1 MQTAKGFA
9 PRQSIAG
16 WLGEQKSNEILA
28 YAIASEARYAPSTIE
43 RDDGTSTVDRSLRDS
58 WKLLDLGGHGEFI
71 AARILDLLPRLD
83 PIIGSLD
90 RPIQGLTLE
99 LVAHG
104 DGAHFQRHIDTYVG
118 EGADQRRGRRRL
130 SLVYYLNQ
138 QPKRYLGG
146 ALRFYTDDAAVWQ
159 DVIPDHDLLV
169 CFPSTTLHGV
179 ERVQVPSGA
188 FAHSR
193 FAINGWLYD

>member
-1 MQTAKGFA
+1 MQTAKSFA
-9 PRQSIAG
+9 PRQAIAG
-16 WLGEQKSNEILA
+16 WLGQQKSDEILA
-28 YAIASEARYAPSTIE
+28 YAIANEARYAPSTVE
-43 RDDGTSTVDRSLRDS
+43 KSDGTSAVDRSLRDS

-71 AARILDLLPRLD
+71 AARIIDLLPRVG
-83 PIIGSLD
+83 PIMGPLD

-104 DGAHFQRHIDTYVG
+104 DGAHFKRHVDTYRG
-118 EGADQRRGRRRL
+118 EGEAQRRGRRRL

-138 QPKRYLGG
+138 RPKRYSGG
-146 ALRFYTDDAAVWQ
+146 ELRFYSDDDTAWQ

-169 CFPSTTLHGV
+169 CFPAWTAHSV
-179 ERVQVPSGA
+179 ERVAVPSGA

-193 FAINGWLYD
+193 FAINGWVYD

>member
-9 PRQSIAG
+9 PRRLMPG
-16 WLGEQKSNEILA
+16 WLGEQKAGEILA
-28 YAIASEARYAPSTIE
+28 YAIANEARFAPATVE
-43 RDDGTSTVDRSLRDS
+43 RSDGTSAVDRSLRDS
-58 WKLLDLGGHGEFI
+58 HKLMDLGGHGEFI
-71 AARILDLLPRLD
+71 ADRIIDLMPLLSPL
-83 PIIGSLD
+83 IGPLE

-104 DGAHFQRHIDTYVG
+104 DGAHFKRHLDTYFGV
-118 EGADQRRGRRRL
+118 GADQKRGRRRL

-138 QPKRYLGG
+138 QPKRYQGG
-146 ALRFYTDDAAVWQ
+146 ALRFYSGDETAWR

-169 CFPSTTLHGV
+169 CFPAWTAHSV
-179 ERVQVPSGA
+179 ETVQVPSGA
-188 FAHSR
+188 FAHNR